1 MFKLGL
7 RSSKSRIIV
16 GTLKLDRED
25 SKPRTPSLGPKVI
38 VRLHR
43 KPYSRT
49 KNLMQKLLVLGLPM
63 TEIPL
68 DFGGT

>member
-25 SKPRTPSLGPKVI
+25 SKPRTPSLGPKAH
-38 VRLHR
+38 VRLHQ
-43 KPYSRT
+43 KPYYQT
-49 KNLMQKLLVLGLPM
+49 KNLMRKLLVFGLPL
-63 TEIPL
+63 TKIPL